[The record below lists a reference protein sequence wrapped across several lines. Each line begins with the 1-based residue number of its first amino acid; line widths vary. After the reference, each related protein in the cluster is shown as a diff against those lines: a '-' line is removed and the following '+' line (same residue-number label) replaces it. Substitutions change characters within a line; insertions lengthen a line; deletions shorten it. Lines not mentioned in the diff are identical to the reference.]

1 MRKNGF
7 IDTTSTIDGRLTAI
21 ASTPCMSTLTSNSI
35 LHQSTQLLPHSKP
48 YQHPHSAST
57 YDNQKTSSLHR
68 SVPLNGTI
76 GHNSN
81 NNNNNISG
89 SNCHPSINQPK
100 ISSLTM
106 SQLST
111 VYATKRRRRNG
122 KR

>member
-21 ASTPCMSTLTSNSI
+21 ASAPCMTTLASNSI

-48 YQHPHSAST
+48 YQHPHSASS

-68 SVPLNGTI
+68 SVPVNGPI
-76 GHNSN
+76 GHNINNTN
-81 NNNNNISG
+81 NNSG
-89 SNCHPSINQPK
+89 SNCHPSINQTK